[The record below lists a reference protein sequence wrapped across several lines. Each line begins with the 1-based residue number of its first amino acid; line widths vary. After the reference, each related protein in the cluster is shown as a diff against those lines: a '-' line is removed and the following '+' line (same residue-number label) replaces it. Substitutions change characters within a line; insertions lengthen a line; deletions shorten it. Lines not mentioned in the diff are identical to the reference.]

1 MQPPPQGRP
10 LRLLM
15 VINVLAP
22 FGGAEVQLGNLAR
35 GLSERGHEVTICC
48 MDHSLVTR
56 EELLSD
62 GVELIELRR
71 RTRGQRP
78 AALPRLVQLA
88 RQADVVHC
96 TMWDPSLWGRIAAII
111 ARRPAIVADHAT
123 DRKVQVSASGAPRAS
138 WIALH
143 NRLLDR
149 FTFATVACAQSQRP
163 VLIGEGVAPLKIVY
177 IPNGISV
184 EEIRAAAA
192 SGATTRKMLGIP
204 EDFPLVVQV
213 GLFRPE
219 KNQLGA
225 LEALAAVREQVPNT
239 QLAFVGAGPTQA
251 EVEERAAE
259 MGASGWVHFL
269 GSRKDAPSIMAL
281 ADLSILP
288 SISDAMP
295 MTVLES
301 MAVGTPLLATDV
313 GDVRETLGDAG
324 LCVPAE
330 EPRALAAE
338 CVSLLKDEGRRAAMA
353 AAGSER
359 ARDFDA
365 AAMVDRYEALFRAA
379 VSGTPP
385 STVA

>member
-1 MQPPPQGRP
+1 
-10 LRLLM
+10 M

-35 GLSERGHEVTICC
+35 GLSARGHEVTICC

-56 EELLSD
+56 EELLAD
-62 GVELIELRR
+62 GIELIELHRR
-71 RTRGQRP
+71 SRGQRP
-78 AALPRLVQLA
+78 SALPRLVQLA
-88 RQADVVHC
+88 RRADVVHC
-96 TMWDPSLWGRIAAII
+96 TMWDPSLWGRIAAIL

-123 DRKVQVSASGAPRAS
+123 DRKVQVSASGAPRAT

-149 FTFATVACAQSQRP
+149 FTFATVACAQSQRQ
-163 VLIGEGVAPLKIVY
+163 VLISEGVAPLKIVY
-177 IPNGISV
+177 IPNGVSV
-184 EEIRAAAA
+184 ESIRAAAA
-192 SGATTRKMLGIP
+192 TGATTREALGIP
-204 EDFPLVVQV
+204 ADAPLVVQV

-219 KNQLGA
+219 KNQRGA
-225 LEALAAVREQVPNT
+225 LEAVAAVRDRVPGT
-239 QLAFVGAGPTQA
+239 HLAFVGAGPTQA
-251 EVEERAAE
+251 EVEQRAAE
-259 MGASGWVHFL
+259 LGASEWVHFL
-269 GSRKDAPSIMAL
+269 GSRGDAPSVMAL

-330 EPRALAAE
+330 EPQALAAE
-338 CVSLLKDEGRRAAMA
+338 CASLLKDEGRRAAMS
-353 AAGSER
+353 AAGAEQ

-365 AAMVDRYEALFRAA
+365 AAMVDRYDALFRAA
-379 VSGTPP
+379 VGGTPP
-385 STVA
+385 SRVADPS